1 MSEIQYDSACVDCR
15 HDAGKDAPDTTW
27 QCSAHVRA
35 ERDFLRSKL
44 ATKWTIEE
52 RYEAACGDRDGLS
65 RMVETLREQ
74 LARTVSERDSW
85 HAEVEG
91 WHETSA
97 RLRERLDQFE
107 AYDIT
112 VASALDSRAR
122 CERLEIERDEF
133 ARAEDR
139 ERTRAECAL
148 VEVARLEWALRPFV
162 DPESYSTAEEECRQN
177 PAMAWC
183 AVHSFRWPCPV
194 GPARAALAG
203 GGE

>member
-1 MSEIQYDSACVDCR
+1 MGNDMFNNEQLAYARTRLVQYDPACVDCR

-107 AYDIT
+107 AYAIT
-112 VASALDSRAR
+112 VKSALD
-122 CERLEIERDEF
+122 
-133 ARAEDR
+133 DR
-139 ERTRAECAL
+139 
-148 VEVARLEWALRPFV
+148 
-162 DPESYSTAEEECRQN
+162 
-177 PAMAWC
+177 
-183 AVHSFRWPCPV
+183 
-194 GPARAALAG
+194 ARAARYEAALRRVADEG
-203 GGE
+203 CYGDVKCSEANVPTEDLCAARIARAAEREKEGDHGK